1 MATLFNKLSTLF
13 QTLISSITGDSDSA
27 WDSYR
32 KSKVLA
38 TQPVRKDYQ

>member
-1 MATLFNKLSTLF
+1 MATLFNKLSNLL
-13 QTLISSITGDSDSA
+13 QTLIASFTGDNDSA

-38 TQPVRKDYQ
+38 TQPIRKDY